1 MLLCNL
7 CGQGFGSRSL
17 AIHQPQCYRKKL
29 AQWEVGDL
37 HIRGP
42 RPVEPRP
49 LNRSANKRV
58 VVSELDAGLFE
69 GQSANVGGA
78 LAQCPHCQGRYSPQ
92 VLRQHL
98 PLCDAA
104 HCSRPCS
111 SGAARP
117 KQSAARGK
125 PASAQ
130 RAEAFAAPPVE
141 LSGLIPCRKCGR
153 RFVGDRIAIHER
165 ACLGMKARKKFNSNR
180 QRLQGLGVSPARQSG
195 RPESRPTNAWRQK
208 HAEFQQAL
216 RYSRMMTKASA
227 TGVSL
232 AALPPPP
239 PSSNPDYVPCP
250 YCQRRFNPA
259 AAERHIPSCATTLN
273 RPKPPPH
280 ARARSPAV
288 LAQMVAQRSSLPSPS
303 RVQQQPTERRG
314 SGPGRQPP
322 SAVRRPRSSLVADP

>member
-37 HIRGP
+37 HTRGP

-49 LNRSANKRV
+49 QNRSSNKRV

-117 KQSAARGK
+117 KQSAARPGPHGDPGHHDDDGGSGVG
-125 PASAQ
+125 PASALPLSMH
-130 RAEAFAAPPVE
+130 FIFPV
-141 LSGLIPCRKCGR
+141 P
-153 RFVGDRIAIHER
+153 VGDRIAIHER

-180 QRLQGLGVSPARQSG
+180 QRLQGLGVSP
-195 RPESRPTNAWRQK
+195 
-208 HAEFQQAL
+208 
-216 RYSRMMTKASA
+216 
-227 TGVSL
+227 
-232 AALPPPP
+232 
-239 PSSNPDYVPCP
+239 
-250 YCQRRFNPA
+250 
-259 AAERHIPSCATTLN
+259 
-273 RPKPPPH
+273 
-280 ARARSPAV
+280 
-288 LAQMVAQRSSLPSPS
+288 
-303 RVQQQPTERRG
+303 
-314 SGPGRQPP
+314 
-322 SAVRRPRSSLVADP
+322 